1 MTISVMLIGLLIIAF
16 FTIYLV
22 IEFVFV
28 NPNSL
33 NSKSQNKYQNDG
45 ELRKKFNELK
55 RKSSLIKI

>member
-28 NPNSL
+28 SPNSL